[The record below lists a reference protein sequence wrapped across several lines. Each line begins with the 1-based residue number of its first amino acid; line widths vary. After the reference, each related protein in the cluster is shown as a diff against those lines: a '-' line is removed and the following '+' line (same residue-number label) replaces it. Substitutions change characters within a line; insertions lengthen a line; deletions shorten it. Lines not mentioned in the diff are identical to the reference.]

1 MRPLNAFSSAIHNA
15 FGVFDAICGA
25 DPAVDF
31 QRAMR
36 IRYIVAGSIAMS
48 AMALLKTLGT
58 FQVSPEW
65 TAPKTAGLAAALLFL
80 ASPLCLLITRSVFVA
95 AMLLHL
101 TLIALL
107 SYTAYVNGG
116 VTAHVIPFFALI
128 PVSAGLTCG
137 LIGAVSASA
146 IAGAVILFLCAAT
159 VGGYAPP
166 GAYDAAQT
174 AENLAQ
180 TMLIT
185 FGMLTAI
192 ITCHSAI
199 IDVGRKRLEAAR
211 DAARSADEAKSAF
224 VANISHEVRTP
235 ITGIDGALRLL
246 EKHDLSPE
254 QRELVEISRKSAAAL
269 RTLVNNVLDLSRI
282 EAGEVALEPA
292 PFDLETLLRDAAAT
306 FAALAREK
314 GITLQTEI
322 DGDAPAA
329 IVGDAARLRQVLL
342 NFIGNAVKFTERGGV
357 RVRVAPAPGRET
369 ARHVRLCFEVSDT
382 GPGISADE
390 QLRLFE
396 RFRQAESRRGARE
409 SGSGLGLSI
418 ARELVE
424 LMGGEIGLD
433 SAPGRGSRFW
443 FSAEFPVADETAV
456 SSETAPEGEAPGD
469 KSRGDE
475 PRGAEQREDE
485 QPAGSAASHDI
496 STAACQSLRILIVDD
511 HAVNR
516 LLCSQ
521 LLEQAGF
528 EWAEAESGAEAVA
541 AAGAE
546 RFDVILMDV
555 QMPGMDGV
563 EAARR
568 IIAAGDAPPIVALTA
583 NAFEEDR
590 QRYLDAGMSDH
601 VSKPID
607 FDALLRT
614 ITRLANDGR
623 ARDKDAPG
631 VSAA

>member
-1 MRPLNAFSSAIHNA
+1 MRPLNAILSAIQNA
-15 FGVFDAICGA
+15 FRAFDAICGA

-36 IRYIVAGSIAMS
+36 IRYIVAGAIAMS

-58 FQVSPEW
+58 FQVSPDW
-65 TAPKTAGLAAALLFL
+65 TAPKIAGAAAAALFL
-80 ASPLCLLITRSVFVA
+80 AAPVCLLVTRSVFAA

-116 VTAHVIPFFALI
+116 VTAHVIPLFALI

-137 LIGAVSASA
+137 LVGAAVASA
-146 IAGAVILFLCAAT
+146 IAGAVVLFLCAAT

-166 GAYDAAQT
+166 GAYDAVQT
-174 AENLAQ
+174 AENLTQ

-269 RTLVNNVLDLSRI
+269 RALVNNVLDLSRVD
-282 EAGEVALEPA
+282 AGEVALEPA

-314 GITLQTEI
+314 GITLETEL
-322 DGDAPAA
+322 DGAAPAA
-329 IVGDAARLRQVLL
+329 IIGDAARLRQILL
-342 NFIGNAVKFTERGGV
+342 NLIGNAVKFTERGGV
-357 RVRVAPAPGRET
+357 RVRVAPTPDRKT
-369 ARHVRLCFEVSDT
+369 ARHVRLCFEVCDT

-390 QLRLFE
+390 QARLFE
-396 RFRQAESRRGARE
+396 RFRQAENRQGAHE
-409 SGSGLGLSI
+409 IGSGLGLSI
-418 ARELVE
+418 SRELVE

-443 FSAEFPVADETAV
+443 FTAEFPIADDAAV
-456 SSETAPEGEAPGD
+456 PAEAAPAGELP
-469 KSRGDE
+469 E
-475 PRGAEQREDE
+475 NE
-485 QPAGSAASHDI
+485 QPAVSAASNGDP
-496 STAACQSLRILIVDD
+496 AAVGQSLRILIVDD

-521 LLEQAGF
+521 LLEQAGH
-528 EWAEAESGAEAVA
+528 EWAEAENGAEAVA
-541 AAGAE
+541 AAAAE

-563 EAARR
+563 EAAQR
-568 IIAAGDAPPIVALTA
+568 IIAAGGAPPIVALTA

-590 QRYLDAGMSDH
+590 KRYLDAGMSDY

-607 FDALLRT
+607 FDDLLEKIRRLVS
-614 ITRLANDGR
+614 TRR
-623 ARDKDAPG
+623 AQAQPG